1 MSAPFGLNEK
11 VTFLAPMQDI
21 TDRGFIEILCGRGA
35 PDFCIAEYFRIHE
48 YFELSPHILDTILNS
63 PPETCVAAQFIGEN
77 VEHIKR
83 AIEALKFYPQVRMLD
98 LNLGC
103 PAPKI
108 YRKNVGGGLL
118 RDVQKIMEIAKAIRQ
133 HWDGVFSVKMRIGF
147 ESSDDFGE
155 LLDAVCSAS
164 PDFITI
170 HARTVKQLYRGK
182 PDYGAVAYAVGRAG
196 VPIIANGDISSAEKA
211 MEVFKS
217 TGCAGVMCGRH
228 AVRNPWIFRQ
238 IKELASGREIY
249 RPKLC
254 DVREYIDDLL
264 RNCLTLK
271 DSIKHI
277 DSRLKKFINF
287 IATGVDERGEFLYH
301 MRRARGLDDLLKVC
315 DRYLLEGGNS
325 DKPFALDAYPNLCS
339 RPNHEDFPK

>member
-1 MSAPFGLNEK
+1 M
-11 VTFLAPMQDI
+11 
-21 TDRGFIEILCGRGA
+21 
-35 PDFCIAEYFRIHE
+35 
-48 YFELSPHILDTILNS
+48 
-63 PPETCVAAQFIGEN
+63 
-77 VEHIKR
+77 
-83 AIEALKFYPQVRMLD
+83 
-98 LNLGC
+98 
-103 PAPKI
+103 
-108 YRKNVGGGLL
+108 
-118 RDVQKIMEIAKAIRQ
+118 
-133 HWDGVFSVKMRIGF
+133 
-147 ESSDDFGE
+147 
-155 LLDAVCSAS
+155 
-164 PDFITI
+164 
-170 HARTVKQLYRGK
+170 
-182 PDYGAVAYAVGRAG
+182 AYAVGRAG

-301 MRRARGLDDLLKVC
+301 MRRARGLDDLQKVC